1 MSDCVKFQGKPGHYQ
16 NEAAERYMYVWLTPI
31 GQLAV
36 VTLDCDTPHCLN
48 TEHMVIRTPK
58 RLAYPKGVCT
68 YCGMPGRTKDHLM
81 PVTWTGEA
89 VRRGVL
95 TVPACGECN
104 SAIGDTYAPTIKER
118 RDIAQAHLRRRYKR
132 VLARVTY
139 TAEELAEFE
148 GMLLVAVLEGLE
160 EKQIVLERLAW
171 PDNGYDAR
179 AIEGSD
185 LDAST
190 AALLL
195 AGQN

>member
-1 MSDCVKFQGKPGHYQ
+1 
-16 NEAAERYMYVWLTPI
+16 
-31 GQLAV
+31 
-36 VTLDCDTPHCLN
+36 
-48 TEHMVIRTPK
+48 
-58 RLAYPKGVCT
+58 
-68 YCGMPGRTKDHLM
+68 M

-95 TVPACGECN
+95 TVPACSECN
-104 SAIGDTYAPTIKER
+104 SAIGDTYAPTIKDR
-118 RDIAQAHLRRRYKR
+118 RDITQAYLIRRYKR

-160 EKQIVLERLAW
+160 ERQIVLERLAW
-171 PDNGYDAR
+171 PDSGYDAR